1 MSFRKSWPR
10 FALESAIELNIQHT
24 GLSGGRCINIGC
36 GPDGRYK
43 DLLSSFD
50 TDGVDILEPS
60 SAEMPWRYHK
70 VNAAKL
76 PFPDF
81 MFDFGIAIES
91 FEHIEENVKAMSELA
106 RALKPGGVVVIT
118 VPTHWTWIF
127 EFGRHGPH
135 YYSRRALSKLIAS
148 SGLKIDSFS
157 SCGGLGK
164 YTISAVKSWISPFG
178 IRIFRQHW
186 WALIDGLLRPV
197 FMLAVVLDI
206 LLPFPPSNWVVMAH
220 KPE

>member
-135 YYSRRALSKLIAS
+135 YYSSRTLYKLIEN
-148 SGLKIDSFS
+148 SGLKVDKLSG
-157 SCGGLGK
+157 CGGVVIYIVNLL
-164 YTISAVKSWISPFG
+164 KSWLSPIG

-186 WALIDGLLRPV
+186 WTIIDGILTPV
-197 FMLAVVLDI
+197 FMLAAILDI
-206 LLPFPPSNWVVMAH
+206 LLPFLPSNWVVMAR